1 MRWLLRL
8 LPYLRPYRKRLIL
21 AWLCVLTAGAFVMV
35 SPILVGIAIDFGL
48 KPVRDADDRV
58 IGLDGNETLLI
69 VGAIAIVAFAIGR
82 GAASFGQ
89 QYLGETIGQ
98 SVAYDI
104 RNKIYDN
111 LQRLSYAYH
120 DKVQT
125 GQVMSRATQD
135 VENIRIF
142 INMGALRLGYI
153 ILMILISITGMFIL
167 NWQLALV
174 SIVTLPFIAWR
185 SITTSRRLR
194 PLWLQIQQNQ
204 AEMTQVAEEGLSGIR
219 VVKAFSREDF
229 ESQKFYDAS
238 KKQADMSYEAARI
251 QASNQPFLQG
261 LSAAQIG
268 ITVGVG
274 AYFISQGSLSEG
286 ALLTFILWLN
296 LLQLPVRTLGFMI
309 NIIARCVS
317 SAERV
322 FELIDAQSAV
332 QEKPDAVPLE
342 NVTGHVVFK
351 DVAFSYDNLSAVLDG
366 VDVDAKP
373 GQIIALLGPTGS
385 GKSTV
390 VNLIPRFYDVTR
402 GSIEIDGTDI
412 RDVTIDSLR
421 RQIGIVQQ
429 DVFLFIGTIRD
440 NIAYGRP
447 EATQE
452 EIERAAKAARI
463 HDFIVSL
470 PYGYDEWVG
479 ERGVTLSGG
488 QKQRIAIARTL
499 LLDPK
504 ILIFDDSTAS
514 VDTQT
519 EFLIQ
524 QALQELMQ
532 GRTTFVIAQRLRT
545 VMRAD
550 EILVLERGKIVQRGK
565 HTELLEQDGLYRRI
579 FDLELKDQE
588 EALGRPAPVAAA
600 AASESRPAPAS
611 PKPSRPESATTPVA
625 ERIRGGLMPDGQ
637 APAGGAS

>member
-1 MRWLLRL
+1 M
-8 LPYLRPYRKRLIL
+8 RPYRGQLLL
-21 AWLCVLTAGAFVMV
+21 AALSVVLAGAFVMI
-35 SPILVGIAIDFGL
+35 SPLLIRYAINFGL
-48 KPVRDADDRV
+48 DPQRDASGKLT
-58 IGLDGNETLLI
+58 GLDGNQTLI
-69 VGAIAIVAFAIGR
+69 IAGALAVVVFAIGR
-82 GAASFGQ
+82 GLSSFGQ
-89 QYLGETIGQ
+89 QYLGETVGQ

-125 GQVMSRATQD
+125 GQIMSRATQD
-135 VENIRIF
+135 VENIRMF
-142 INMGALRLGYI
+142 INMGFLRLSF
-153 ILMILISITGMFIL
+153 ILLMLVISMVGMFII

-174 SIVTLPFIAWR
+174 SIVTMPILAWR
-185 SITTSRRLR
+185 SYRTSRMLR
-194 PLWLQIQQNQ
+194 PIWQEIQQNQ
-204 AEMTQVAEEGLSGIR
+204 AEMTQVAEEGLTGIR
-219 VVKAFSREDF
+219 VVKAFSREPF
-229 ESQKFYDAS
+229 ESAKFAAVA
-238 KKQADMSYEAARI
+238 KKQADLSYYSSRL
-251 QASNQPFLQG
+251 QAGNQPMLQG
-261 LSAAQIG
+261 LSAAQIAV
-268 ITVGVG
+268 TVGFG
-274 AYFISQGSLSEG
+274 AWLISRGSLEPSD
-286 ALLTFILWLN
+286 LITFTLWLN
-296 LLQLPVRTLGFMI
+296 LLQLPIRSIGFII
-309 NIIARCVS
+309 NIFARCIS

-332 QEKPDAVPLE
+332 QEKPDATPLAAASGHVRFE
-342 NVTGHVVFK
+342 NVGFG
-351 DVAFSYDNLSAVLDG
+351 YDSLSAVLSG
-366 VDVDAKP
+366 VDIDAQP

-390 VNLIPRFYDVTR
+390 VNLIPRFYDVTQGR
-402 GSIEIDGTDI
+402 ITIDGTDI
-412 RDVTIDSLR
+412 RDVTVESLR
-421 RQIGIVQQ
+421 RNIGIVQQ

-463 HDFIVSL
+463 HEFIASL

-499 LLDPK
+499 LLDPR

-514 VDTQT
+514 VDSQT

-524 QALQELMQ
+524 QALQELMK

-550 EILVLERGKIVQRGK
+550 EIVVLQNGKVVQRGK

-588 EALGRPAPVAAA
+588 EALGHKTPTAAVTPAF
-600 AASESRPAPAS
+600 
-611 PKPSRPESATTPVA
+611 
-625 ERIRGGLMPDGQ
+625 
-637 APAGGAS
+637 GASTNGDTHRHVPSGGVPRKNPPPTHAGSVGGGS